1 MTVQAAILS
10 LLQRIDP
17 TMKDMTVVTAANIAT
32 WNTSGGDKFDSQRIC
47 DLWNQARFLLTQVL
61 HEQMSLEQ
69 LSKEVAGNLVTNSA
83 FQFASGS
90 ATLPTGYVFPVS
102 LWDVSGN
109 IITILPF
116 GMMNTVKH
124 GALESATNRFV
135 FEAGTTLVT
144 ISTSTYVTD
153 ASTYVLRYYG
163 ITTFTTTD
171 VTGGSTV
178 ESFRERWIP
187 VLLEIASKLALE
199 QGTADAEAIARAFV
213 GGAK

>member
-17 TMKDMTVVTAANIAT
+17 TMKDMTVVTASNIAT
-32 WNTSGGDKFDSQRIC
+32 WNTSGGDKFDAQRIV
-47 DLWNQARFLLTQVL
+47 DIWNQARFLLTQVL
-61 HEQMSLEQ
+61 HEQMSDAQ

-83 FQFASGS
+83 FQFTTGS

-102 LWDVSGN
+102 LWDVNSA

-116 GMMNTVKH
+116 GMMNTVK
-124 GALESATNRFV
+124 GLESATNRFV

-144 ISTSTYVTD
+144 ISTSTYVPD
-153 ASTYVLRYYG
+153 AATYVLRYYG

-171 VTGGSTV
+171 VTGGATV

-187 VLLEIASKLALE
+187 VLLEIAVKLATE
-199 QGTADAEAIARAFV
+199 QGTADVEAIARPFIA
-213 GGAK
+213 GGKQ